1 MTGTALH
8 TNAILQYLVLDK
20 IVIVFTAK
28 NTLFSLCY
36 FNVDF
41 YNKYAYL

>member
-1 MTGTALH
+1 MTSTALH
-8 TNAILQYLVLDK
+8 TNDFFQYLVSDK
-20 IVIVFTAK
+20 IVIAFTAK

-41 YNKYAYL
+41 CNKYGYL

>member
-8 TNAILQYLVLDK
+8 TNDFFQYLVLDK
-20 IVIVFTAK
+20 IVIVFTTK

-36 FNVDF
+36 FDADF
-41 YNKYAYL
+41 CNKYAYL